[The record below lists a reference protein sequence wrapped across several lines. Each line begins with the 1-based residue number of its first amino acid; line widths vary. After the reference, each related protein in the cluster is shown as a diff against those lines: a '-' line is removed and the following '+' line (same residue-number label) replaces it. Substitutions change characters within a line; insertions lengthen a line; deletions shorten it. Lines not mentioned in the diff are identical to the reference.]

1 MPAAPPPPPPPR
13 PPLGPPP
20 GPPPWWYRSP
30 PPPPPRTQPRTP
42 PGPPPGPPPWRQPL
56 QSRSP
61 PPPLPE
67 GWAELASYLYMH
79 RDNAPSNSNGNSNRP
94 SINLLNTI
102 EPHRNPYP
110 RNSKNRYVVI
120 KDTIPVYDFEAG
132 EEVQVTFMDTLEDKA
147 NIYFKATNT
156 YFRIPR
162 EVLQAGVNDNTSVQF
177 ECTRELHGAPTRENL
192 VFNRPYYLIRGLS
205 NFLVSL
211 PEVLGALHATE
222 ENSYA
227 IKEEDGREAL
237 RYVAS
242 YKSIIRDYTGLGL
255 NGSQVNIT
263 SADHCQEG
271 STRKLYKLIPFYFV
285 KDEPANNNSNSNES
299 NNNAPTNGGR
309 RRKNRATKKL
319 KRSKRYTRRRR

>member
-1 MPAAPPPPPPPR
+1 MS
-13 PPLGPPP
+13 LNI
-20 GPPPWWYRSP
+20 S
-30 PPPPPRTQPRTP
+30 
-42 PGPPPGPPPWRQPL
+42 
-56 QSRSP
+56 
-61 PPPLPE
+61 E
-67 GWAELASYLYMH
+67 I
-79 RDNAPSNSNGNSNRP
+79 NGNSEH
-94 SINLLNTI
+94 NLNNAMNAYYNI
-102 EPHRNPYP
+102 FRNPYP

-132 EEVQVTFMDTLEDKA
+132 EEVQVTYTNTLEDNA
-147 NIYFKATNT
+147 NIYFKVNNT

-177 ECTRELHGAPTRENL
+177 ECTREIHGAPTRENL

-227 IKEEDGREAL
+227 IKEEDGREDL

-242 YKSIIRDYTGLGL
+242 YKSIIRDYTGVGL

-285 KDEPANNNSNSNES
+285 KDEPKNNNSNSNDS
-299 NNNAPTNGGR
+299 NNNATHMTAPTNGGR
-309 RRKNRATKKL
+309 RKRRTTKKL
-319 KRSKRYTRRRR
+319 RRPKRSTRRRR